1 MVRQLTEAA
10 YRREGLFLLMVSE
23 GFQLNLSYPSS
34 LSGLTPVPGA
44 LPPPQSCSKTVPE
57 PKFLCRHV
65 SGVPRMASH
74 IPGTQWDDSGSQ
86 DPLLGIWEH
95 QPPFFAGLS
104 SSRRQASNVNRQT
117 SGWVGR
123 WTETS
128 KAKVSGGT
136 MTNARPRQGQCK
148 DATDISVGTAERKV
162 VYVWGRYYPS
172 TTLALRWRPWQ

>member
-1 MVRQLTEAA
+1 MDQSPAVLSLLSQRDSQGQNQVRQLQQASRDGRGHKPQPWDYAA
-10 YRREGLFLLMVSE
+10 DALVSE

-104 SSRRQASNVNRQT
+104 SSRRQASNVRE
-117 SGWVGR
+117 W
-123 WTETS
+123 
-128 KAKVSGGT
+128 
-136 MTNARPRQGQCK
+136 
-148 DATDISVGTAERKV
+148 
-162 VYVWGRYYPS
+162 S
-172 TTLALRWRPWQ
+172 TGKPQAG